1 VAVLWRHSRWGRLA
15 EVTELGREEG
25 VAVKAGCVGVNAPRS
40 CACASATEIRGGRGL
55 MRRMGG
61 GFRTRGR
68 EGEGEREREGE
79 RGRGGERYG
88 VYIGQ
93 EQRACLI
100 WVLSQLT

>member
-15 EVTELGREEG
+15 EVTELGSEEG

-68 EGEGEREREGE
+68 EGEGERERGRR
-79 RGRGGERYG
+79 RGRGGERDMEFTLDKNNEH
-88 VYIGQ
+88 V
-93 EQRACLI
+93 
-100 WVLSQLT
+100 